1 MSKSDIDAH
10 AKKFSQS
17 YGSAY
22 SPWKTNYE
30 EMAKKTVIKKCL
42 KYAPLKTDF
51 VLALTND
58 ETIKSEL
65 SVDMSEVANEQDIVA
80 DVDYAEAEKPDIES
94 EFFNN

>member
-1 MSKSDIDAH
+1 M
-10 AKKFSQS
+10 
-17 YGSAY
+17 
-22 SPWKTNYE
+22 
-30 EMAKKTVIKKCL
+30 

-65 SVDMSEVANEQDIVA
+65 SVDMSEAANEQDIVA
-80 DVDYAEAEKPDIES
+80 DVDYAEAEKQDIES